1 MATEVEVV
9 QLLRSG
15 LLLWHLLPGPVCPR
29 SSAKLQCGVGRAR
42 ALSVGE
48 CCILLTVLTVATT
61 TPSRPH
67 FRLSLLSLHSETE
80 SSSRACLP
88 KIQSVAAA
96 VVAAPV
102 TPECRLTVVSVIL
115 PGSRCRR
122 PSLSLCI

>member
-88 KIQSVAAA
+88 KIQCLLMASKY
-96 VVAAPV
+96 
-102 TPECRLTVVSVIL
+102 LLVSIFM
-115 PGSRCRR
+115 S
-122 PSLSLCI
+122 SLFLEYLEVHCLVPK